1 MCREDEWR
9 IDLGCTHAEVRRM
22 ERTSPAKTNASRRLA
37 FIVALQISLVAFNAF
52 VGAQEVLRCA
62 NAGHGAM
69 AAIDR
74 THHRIARLVVAIEN
88 LPPPTRTTSYR
99 DQRLRVL
106 DHIEICDLRSTTTTP
121 LELKPATSS
130 TFMTA

>member
-62 NAGHGAM
+62 YAGHGAM
-69 AAIDR
+69 ADGS
-74 THHRIARLVVAIEN
+74 HR
-88 LPPPTRTTSYR
+88 P
-99 DQRLRVL
+99 
-106 DHIEICDLRSTTTTP
+106 H
-121 LELKPATSS
+121 TSS
-130 TFMTA
+130 HRETGGSD